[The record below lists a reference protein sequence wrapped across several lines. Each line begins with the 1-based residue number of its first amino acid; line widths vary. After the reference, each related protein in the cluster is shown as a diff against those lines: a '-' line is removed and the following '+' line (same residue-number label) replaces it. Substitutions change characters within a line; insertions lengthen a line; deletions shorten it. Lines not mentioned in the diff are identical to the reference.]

1 MTDDP
6 YAALGVKR
14 DASQDEIRRAYRKL
28 ARRHHPDLN
37 PGDKAAEETFKRVAA
52 AHDLLSDPERRARFD
67 RGEIDASGQERPQQ
81 RYWRDFAEAGGPQG
95 HAADA
100 GFADM
105 ADADAILSELFGRR
119 AGRGAGGAGIRMRGA
134 DRHGRLSLDFL
145 AAVNGAK
152 TRVTLPEGETVDVTV
167 PPGTR
172 DGQVLR
178 LRGKGAPGLG
188 GGPAGDL
195 LVEVQVGAHRHYS
208 RKGDDIL
215 LDLPVT
221 LPEAVLG
228 GRIAVPTPA
237 GAVMVTVPKGSNT
250 GTVLRLKGRGVPRAD
265 GGRGDAYVTLRLVLP
280 DQPDPALEAFAAHW
294 EAGKAQ
300 DPRAGMEQ

>member
-1 MTDDP
+1 
-6 YAALGVKR
+6 
-14 DASQDEIRRAYRKL
+14 
-28 ARRHHPDLN
+28 
-37 PGDKAAEETFKRVAA
+37 
-52 AHDLLSDPERRARFD
+52 
-67 RGEIDASGQERPQQ
+67 
-81 RYWRDFAEAGGPQG
+81 
-95 HAADA
+95 
-100 GFADM
+100 
-105 ADADAILSELFGRR
+105 
-119 AGRGAGGAGIRMRGA
+119 
-134 DRHGRLSLDFL
+134 
-145 AAVNGAK
+145 
-152 TRVTLPEGETVDVTV
+152 VDVTV

-228 GRIAVPTPA
+228 GRIEVPTPA
-237 GAVMVTVPKGSNT
+237 GAVMVNVPKGSNT

-265 GGRGDAYVTLRLVLP
+265 GGRGDAYVTLRIVLP
-280 DQPDPALEAFAAHW
+280 DQPDPALEEFASRW
-294 EAGKAQ
+294 QAGKAQ
-300 DPRAGMEQ
+300 DPRAGMEH

>member
-28 ARRHHPDLN
+28 ARKHHPDLN
-37 PGDKAAEETFKRVAA
+37 PGDKAAEETFKRVAS
-52 AHDLLSDPERRARFD
+52 AHDLLSDPEKRARFD

-95 HAADA
+95 QPSDA

-105 ADADAILSELFGRR
+105 ADADEILAELFGRR
-119 AGRGAGGAGIRMRGA
+119 PGRGARGGGIRMRGA
-134 DRHGRLSLDFL
+134 DLHGRLSLDFL
-145 AAVNGAK
+145 EAVNGAK
-152 TRVTLPEGETVDVTV
+152 KRVTLPEGETVDVTV

-228 GRIAVPTPA
+228 GRIEVPTPA
-237 GAVMVTVPKGSNT
+237 GAVMVNVPKGSNT

-265 GGRGDAYVTLRLVLP
+265 GGRGDAYVTLRIVLP
-280 DQPDPALEAFAAHW
+280 DQPDPALEEFASRW
-294 EAGKAQ
+294 QAGKAQ
-300 DPRAGMEQ
+300 DPRAGMEH